1 MNGTVAEFRA
11 LDRGFEAWVG
21 REVVRVECLGA
32 GLRVRATAQGR
43 IGDNPFSAL
52 EDVESPD
59 AFRLEVTDRSAR
71 LDVGR
76 IACEASVV
84 ATHGDP
90 KFEIRLQFVDRH
102 TGKLL
107 LKETRAHF
115 SGPGARAFY
124 RAGSNAWRLE
134 ASFEGCDGERIYG
147 MGQRQHGL
155 LSQHGCVLE
164 LAHRNAEVSIPFA
177 ISSRGYG
184 FLWNCP
190 ATGRVEFGRSLV
202 RWTADSADQLD
213 YWITAGTPAEI
224 LAAYRGVTGAAPGFP
239 DWALGLWQSRL
250 RYATQAQLLEVAD
263 GYARRE
269 LPLSALV
276 IDFFHWSRQGEWRFD
291 PRFWPDPAGMV
302 RALAEQGIRTV
313 VSIWP
318 TVHPA
323 ARTADRMA
331 EQGWLLGTADGDV
344 YSRSFIDVSAGG
356 SESTRVHFYDPSNAD
371 AAAHV
376 MELVRDGY
384 IRHGITS
391 FWLDA
396 CEPELLPFRPE
407 HVRMGG
413 HPATSCLGLYPA
425 RHIAAFHAALKVAG
439 EDSPVILC
447 RSAWV
452 GSQKHGCL
460 LWSGDIQ
467 SSFDAMRAQL
477 PAGLNAGLSGIGWW
491 TTDTGGFYDGRIDC
505 PRFRELL
512 VRWFQWSVFTPVLR
526 LHGFRVAGD
535 DVGHDGHE
543 FAVAGADNEL
553 WSFGPEV
560 YDILR
565 RQLRIRLALKPYLQ
579 ALFAD
584 YAATGMPLMRPMFLT
599 FPDGIG
605 MWDAA
610 DQYMFGPQ
618 LLVAPILEEGA
629 VTRAVQ
635 LPEGTVWECLWTG
648 EAVSGGGRVAVEA
661 PIDRIPVF
669 VRRDTVDDRCGLDV
683 EALRS
688 ALVQAGDQRAG

>member
-1 MNGTVAEFRA
+1 MSGAMIGFRA
-11 LDRGFEAWVG
+11 LAQGFEAWVG
-21 REVVRVECLGA
+21 RDIVRVESVGA
-32 GLRVRATAQGR
+32 GLRVRASPRGR
-43 IGDNPFSAL
+43 IIDNPFSAL
-52 EDVESPD
+52 EAAESPGD
-59 AFRLEVTDRSAR
+59 MRLEVDDASA
-71 LDVGR
+71 LVEVGR
-76 IACEASVV
+76 IRCEASVI
-84 ATHGDP
+84 AYHGDP
-90 KFEIRLQFVDRH
+90 HHEIRLRFVDRR
-102 TGKLL
+102 TGAQL

-115 SGPGARAFY
+115 AGPGARAFHHS
-124 RAGSNAWRLE
+124 GSSDWRLE
-134 ASFEGCDGERIYG
+134 ATFEGCADERIYG

-190 ATGRVEFGRSLV
+190 ATGRAEFGRSLV
-202 RWTADSADQLD
+202 RWTADCADQLD
-213 YWITAGTPAEI
+213 YWITAGTPGEI
-224 LAAYRGVTGAAPGFP
+224 LFAYRGVTGAAPAFP

-250 RYATQAQLLEVAD
+250 RYTSQQQLLEVAE
-263 GYARRE
+263 GYASRG
-269 LPLSALV
+269 LPLSAIV

-291 PRFWPDPAGMV
+291 PRSWPDPGAMV
-302 RALAEQGIRTV
+302 RRLAAQGVRTV

-323 ARTADRMA
+323 ARTAGRMA
-331 EQGWLLGTADGDV
+331 QQGWLLGSADGDV
-344 YSRSFIDVSAGG
+344 YSRSFIDVAADG
-356 SESTRVHFYDPSNAD
+356 SEPARVHFYDPAEPA

-376 MELVRDGY
+376 MDLVHEGY

-407 HVRMGG
+407 QVRMGG
-413 HPATSCLGLYPA
+413 RPATACLALYPA
-425 RHIAAFHAALKVAG
+425 LHIAAFHTALKAAG
-439 EDSPVILC
+439 EDHPVLLC
-447 RSAWV
+447 RSAWI
-452 GSQKHGCL
+452 GSHKHGCL

-467 SSFDAMRAQL
+467 SSFEAMRAQL

-526 LHGFRVAGD
+526 LHGFRVGAQAAE
-535 DVGHDGHE
+535 HSGHE

-560 YDILR
+560 AAILA
-565 RQLRIRLALKPYLQ
+565 RQLRVREALKPYLA
-579 ALFAD
+579 ALFAA
-584 YAATGMPLMRPMFLT
+584 YAATGMPLMQPMFVA
-599 FPDGIG
+599 FPDDPAL
-605 MWDAA
+605 WDLA

-618 LLVAPILEEGA
+618 LLVAPILTEGA
-629 VTRAVQ
+629 VSRSVV
-635 LPEGTVWECLWTG
+635 LPKGSAWECLWTG
-648 EAVSGGGRVAVEA
+648 RPVPGGARIEAEA
-661 PIDRIPVF
+661 PRDRIPVF
-669 VRRDTVDDRCGLDV
+669 VRRDAPDDTPGLEV

-688 ALVQAGDQRAG
+688 ALGAGPDQPLA